1 LKTFSPRDGF
11 IVRIVQGN
19 LLDQK
24 TEAVVNAANEHL
36 MNGGGVAL
44 AISIAAGAV
53 FDREC
58 VEWIRKRGPIK
69 DGSTAITTAG
79 KIKGAK
85 KVIHVVGPKH
95 SHGEKLSEAK
105 VKKLERAMRSALS
118 SADGCHLKSIS
129 VPAIST
135 GIYNFPKEPA
145 AKVLIETTVLYGIQN
160 ADSQLKEVRFV
171 LLDNK
176 DTRIFEEALWNATR
190 SRQYDLIS
198 PIPVVSCNFDDVTD
212 NSIEEIKKNS
222 IVEIANS
229 SNNKKNSNSSSS
241 SVAAAEFAAAGVLLY
256 RFQSGDLQVL
266 LGEEYRTE
274 GLVLNV
280 LGGKRNDKE
289 SKSQDTASRELREES
304 GYLIS
309 KADISYLISQ
319 STTRLVYLGFAKYY
333 LYCVQCPES
342 LSDLDRRYNDL
353 TKRPIECE
361 MDRLHLIRWSYLVS
375 AVKKATGK

>member
-1 LKTFSPRDGF
+1 MKTFSPRDGF

-85 KVIHVVGPKH
+85 KVMHVVGPKL

-105 VKKLERAMRSALS
+105 VKRLERAMRSALS

-160 ADSQLKEVRFV
+160 ADSQLK
-171 LLDNK
+171 K
-176 DTRIFEEALWNATR
+176 
-190 SRQYDLIS
+190 YDLYYWIIKTLGYS
-198 PIPVVSCNFDDVTD
+198 KKLYGMRLEVVSMT
-212 NSIEEIKKNS
+212 
-222 IVEIANS
+222 
-229 SNNKKNSNSSSS
+229 
-241 SVAAAEFAAAGVLLY
+241 
-256 RFQSGDLQVL
+256 
-266 LGEEYRTE
+266 
-274 GLVLNV
+274 
-280 LGGKRNDKE
+280 
-289 SKSQDTASRELREES
+289 
-304 GYLIS
+304 
-309 KADISYLISQ
+309 
-319 STTRLVYLGFAKYY
+319 
-333 LYCVQCPES
+333 
-342 LSDLDRRYNDL
+342 
-353 TKRPIECE
+353 
-361 MDRLHLIRWSYLVS
+361 
-375 AVKKATGK
+375 